1 MKRTSIILEWL
12 NVMHKCRNT
21 QMLLNITAWLLKYWL
36 ILIVTIVSKAE
47 RKYKIVIVKGKKI
60 KQMWRNIIINNW
72 ATII

>member
-1 MKRTSIILEWL
+1 
-12 NVMHKCRNT
+12 
-21 QMLLNITAWLLKYWL
+21 MLLNITAWLLKYWL